1 LFKQSSFGRKLML
14 AHCSTKSAPISSNT
28 KTLLQLTNESETKEN
43 DSRVAPETN
52 PPCSLLSEL
61 LTVLFQLAG
70 EKTLRCVDENEL
82 NLVESVLQVFVAKNK
97 NKEEPE
103 TLPS

>member
-28 KTLLQLTNESETKEN
+28 KTLLQLTNESETKET
-43 DSRVAPETN
+43 DSELPLNQSPVLPLN
-52 PPCSLLSEL
+52 EL

-82 NLVESVLQVFVAKNK
+82 NLVESVLQVFVAKNE